1 MVILGAF
8 TLYSGMSHAARLAGL
23 VKIAAVF
30 ILAGAIAIQL
40 PFFQDAVSTMED
52 RWQQASKSEGDVG
65 EVLDERILG
74 NFEGGIQ
81 SMGATPWLGSG
92 IGMGSNFAAVTMT
105 GKASFMMGEGEWVR
119 IIPEFGPICGLL
131 FMGVRM
137 CFVGYLFLV
146 GLQGLRR
153 KSALGWLLLPAV
165 APLLIMGV
173 MEQPTY
179 LGFMVFDA
187 GLCLAAA
194 QAAKASVQTRPAYS
208 V

>member
-1 MVILGAF
+1 
-8 TLYSGMSHAARLAGL
+8 
-23 VKIAAVF
+23 
-30 ILAGAIAIQL
+30 
-40 PFFQDAVSTMED
+40 
-52 RWQQASKSEGDVG
+52 
-65 EVLDERILG
+65 
-74 NFEGGIQ
+74 
-81 SMGATPWLGSG
+81 
-92 IGMGSNFAAVTMT
+92 
-105 GKASFMMGEGEWVR
+105 
-119 IIPEFGPICGLL
+119 
-131 FMGVRM
+131 MGVRM

-194 QAAKASVQTRPAYS
+194 QAAKASLQTRPAYS